1 MDRNHGRATIVSILI
16 RLELYRGVP
25 NLRKSKL
32 RRRQGT
38 GPSGHRN
45 EYLRALVGKFGD
57 ATADRVMTGYD
68 EFATLFVNIDLP
80 PWFYAAEALARL
92 VPLVKARVSEGA
104 EPDARPVA
112 IGEVEARAISRHL
125 TDSACDAAAS
135 VFAPQQ
141 LAVGVKGGISS
152 LVHGL
157 RLSVDQR
164 GDFVIVKLDL
174 RNAYNAISR
183 AAVIRRLTAHPSL
196 AFLVPLLRV

>member
-1 MDRNHGRATIVSILI
+1 M
-16 RLELYRGVP
+16 
-25 NLRKSKL
+25 
-32 RRRQGT
+32 
-38 GPSGHRN
+38 
-45 EYLRALVGKFGD
+45 
-57 ATADRVMTGYD
+57 
-68 EFATLFVNIDLP
+68 
-80 PWFYAAEALARL
+80 
-92 VPLVKARVSEGA
+92 PLVKARVSEGA

-164 GDFVIVKLDL
+164 GDFVIVKLE
-174 RNAYNAISR
+174 
-183 AAVIRRLTAHPSL
+183 
-196 AFLVPLLRV
+196 